1 MSRIIRIFAEA
12 MKHLLHIFITIVCI
26 AVVAGCADNSRL
38 RDDIDRAGRLADT
51 RPDSAIALLDSL
63 SPAIEQAD
71 KATRMRYDLMLIKSR
86 DKAYIE
92 HRNDSM
98 IAPVV
103 EYFTDHTDPDLTPL
117 ALYYAGR
124 VYSDLGDA
132 PRALDYYQQAVNA
145 IGDDTIKHYGIYKIC
160 LSQMAELFM
169 TQKLDRNALEAALK
183 AVDFSS
189 PETLHIDYDM
199 IACIYSRIGIMDSSL
214 IYYNRAYECAKQYNK
229 SEICRVQQQLASFLY
244 NCGEYYKADSLLS
257 TIAEYP
263 DHIKIRLYA
272 VKAGTKIKTVGY
284 EGAFPYLKW
293 LADSGDIYGQKYGN
307 GELANYYSY
316 IAEKYDAAEK
326 YDSAAM
332 HLRSYIKLQDSI
344 NKITQ
349 IEAVEKVKGMYDYS
363 IREKDNKIL
372 RTENRLR
379 RELNVA
385 LAFIL
390 AAVVFIGWILF
401 RDSNRKRMMLR
412 YKNIALKS
420 ILDDT
425 RKSTKEYQQEM
436 QAKVDSLTKQLDVI
450 DSVKATAT
458 ELAIKKSEL
467 QLSASILSAEERSE
481 KQFMLMSQP
490 VISDINNAIIDG
502 TILQNTDAMSRLEK
516 CIEEIYPGFR
526 HKLVDVC
533 GLTKTEYQV
542 SLLLKAEISPSDIA
556 KLLAKSNGAISSI
569 RRRLVEKVFNQEKAS
584 PKSWDEFIRML

>member
-1 MSRIIRIFAEA
+1 
-12 MKHLLHIFITIVCI
+12 MKHLLHIFITVVCI
-26 AVVAGCADNSRL
+26 AVVAGCADNLRL

-63 SPAIEQAD
+63 SSAINQAD
-71 KATRMRYDLMLIKSR
+71 RATRMRYDLMLIKSR

-132 PRALDYYQQAVNA
+132 PRALDYYQKAVNA
-145 IGDDTIKHYGIYKIC
+145 IGDDTIKRYGLYKIC
-160 LSQMAELFM
+160 HSQIAELFM
-169 TQKLDRNALEAALK
+169 HQHLFNYALNSAIK
-183 AVDFSS
+183 AVDLSS
-189 PETLHIDYDM
+189 PETLHWDYEM
-199 IACIYSRIGIMDSSL
+199 IACIYYEIGTIDSSL
-214 IYYNRAYECAKQYNK
+214 TYYKRAYDSALKNNPAGISRVKQ
-229 SEICRVQQQLASFLY
+229 QMASFFY
-244 NCGEYYKADSLLS
+244 HCGEYSKADSILS
-257 TIAEYP
+257 TLMTNYP
-263 DHIKIRLYA
+263 ADLKNQVYSTKASNTIKIE
-272 VKAGTKIKTVGY
+272 GY
-284 EGAFPYLKW
+284 EAAFPYLKW
-293 LADSGDIYGQKYGN
+293 LADSGNIYGQTYGN

-401 RDSNRKRMMLR
+401 RDSNRKRMVLR

-436 QAKVDSLTKQLDVI
+436 QDKVDSLTKQLDVI

-458 ELAIKKSEL
+458 ELAIKKSEIL
-467 QLSASILSAEERSE
+467 LSDSILTVEERAQQYIRLLE
-481 KQFMLMSQP
+481 KP
-490 VISDINNAIIDG
+490 VISYLKNG
-502 TILQNTDAMSRLEK
+502 LTKGESLNTTKALVELEK
-516 CIEEIYPGFR
+516 CVNDIYPEFK
-526 HKLVDVC
+526 HKLISIC
-533 GLTKTEYQV
+533 GVNITEYNV
-542 SLLLKAEISPSDIA
+542 SLLLKSGFSPSEIS
-556 KLLAKSNGAISSI
+556 KLLSKSNETISSI
-569 RRRLVEKVFNQEKAS
+569 RRRLMKKVFNQKNAS
-584 PKSWDEFIRML
+584 PKLWDEFISSL

>member
-1 MSRIIRIFAEA
+1 
-12 MKHLLHIFITIVCI
+12 MKHLLLIIVTVVCI

-38 RDDIDRAGRLADT
+38 RDEIDRAGRLADT

-63 SPAIEQAD
+63 SPAINQAD
-71 KATRMRYDLMLIKSR
+71 RATRMRYDLMLIKSR
-86 DKAYIE
+86 DKTYIE

-103 EYFTDHTDPDLTPL
+103 EYFTGHSDPDLTPL

-132 PRALDYYQQAVNA
+132 PRALDYFQQAVNA
-145 IGDDTIKHYGIYKIC
+145 IGDDTIKRYGLYKVC
-160 LSQMAELFM
+160 HSQIAELFM
-169 TQKLDRNALEAALK
+169 HQHLFNYALNSAIK
-183 AVDFSS
+183 AVDLSS
-189 PETLHIDYDM
+189 PETLHWDYEM
-199 IACIYSRIGIMDSSL
+199 IACIYYEIGTIDSSL
-214 IYYNRAYECAKQYNK
+214 TYYKRAYDSALKNNPAGISRVKQ
-229 SEICRVQQQLASFLY
+229 QMASFFY
-244 NCGEYYKADSLLS
+244 HCGEYSKADSILS
-257 TIAEYP
+257 TLMTNYP
-263 DHIKIRLYA
+263 ADLKNQVYSTKASNTIKIE
-272 VKAGTKIKTVGY
+272 GY
-284 EGAFPYLKW
+284 EAAFPYLKW
-293 LADSGDIYGQKYGN
+293 LADSGNIYGQTYGN

-401 RDSNRKRMMLR
+401 RDSNRKRMVLR

-436 QAKVDSLTKQLDVI
+436 QDKVDSLTKQLDVI

-458 ELAIKKSEL
+458 ELAIKKSEIL
-467 QLSASILSAEERSE
+467 LSDSILTIEERAQQYIRLLE
-481 KQFMLMSQP
+481 KP
-490 VISDINNAIIDG
+490 VISYLKNG
-502 TILQNTDAMSRLEK
+502 LTKGESLNTTKALVELEK
-516 CIEEIYPGFR
+516 CVNDIYPEFK
-526 HKLVDVC
+526 HKLISIC
-533 GLTKTEYQV
+533 GVNITEYNV
-542 SLLLKAEISPSDIA
+542 SLLLKSGFSPSEIS
-556 KLLAKSNGAISSI
+556 KLLSKSNETISSI
-569 RRRLVEKVFNQEKAS
+569 RRRLMKKVFNQKNAS
-584 PKSWDEFIRML
+584 PKLWDEFISSL

>member
-1 MSRIIRIFAEA
+1 
-12 MKHLLHIFITIVCI
+12 MKHLLHIFITVVCI

-51 RPDSAIALLDSL
+51 CPDSAIALLDSL
-63 SPAIEQAD
+63 SPAINQAD

-98 IAPVV
+98 IVPVV

-132 PRALDYYQQAVNA
+132 PRALDYYQKAVNA
-145 IGDDTIKHYGIYKIC
+145 IGDDTIKHYGLYKIC
-160 LSQMAELFM
+160 HSQIAELFM
-169 TQKLDRNALEAALK
+169 HQHLFNYALNSAIK
-183 AVDFSS
+183 AVDLSS
-189 PETLHIDYDM
+189 PETLHWDYEM
-199 IACIYSRIGIMDSSL
+199 IACIYYEIGTIDSSL
-214 IYYNRAYECAKQYNK
+214 TYYKRAYDSALKNNPAGISRVKQ
-229 SEICRVQQQLASFLY
+229 QMASFFY
-244 NCGEYYKADSLLS
+244 HCGEYSKADSILS
-257 TIAEYP
+257 TLMTNYP
-263 DHIKIRLYA
+263 ADLKNQVYSTKASNTIKIE
-272 VKAGTKIKTVGY
+272 GY
-284 EGAFPYLKW
+284 EAAFPYLKW
-293 LADSGDIYGQKYGN
+293 LADSGNIYGQTYGN

-401 RDSNRKRMMLR
+401 RDSNRKRMVLR

-436 QAKVDSLTKQLDVI
+436 QDKVDSLTKQLDVI

-458 ELAIKKSEL
+458 ELAIKKSEIL
-467 QLSASILSAEERSE
+467 LSDSILTVEERAQQYIRLLE
-481 KQFMLMSQP
+481 KP
-490 VISDINNAIIDG
+490 VISYLKNG
-502 TILQNTDAMSRLEK
+502 LTKGESLNTTKALVELEK
-516 CIEEIYPGFR
+516 CVNDIYPEFK
-526 HKLVDVC
+526 HKLIRIC
-533 GLTKTEYQV
+533 GVNITEYNV
-542 SLLLKAEISPSDIA
+542 SLLLKSGFSPSEIS
-556 KLLAKSNGAISSI
+556 KLLSKSNETISSI
-569 RRRLVEKVFNQEKAS
+569 RRRLMKKVFNQKNAS
-584 PKSWDEFIRML
+584 PKLWDEFISSL

>member
-1 MSRIIRIFAEA
+1 

-63 SPAIEQAD
+63 SSAINQAD

-103 EYFTDHTDPDLTPL
+103 EYFTDHTDPNLTPL

-132 PRALDYYQQAVNA
+132 PRALDYFQKAVNA
-145 IGDDTIKHYGIYKIC
+145 IGDDTIKHYGLYKIC
-160 LSQMAELFM
+160 HSQIAELFM
-169 TQKLDRNALEAALK
+169 HQHLFNYALNSAIK
-183 AVDFSS
+183 AVDLSS
-189 PETLHIDYDM
+189 PEMLHWDYEM
-199 IACIYSRIGIMDSSL
+199 IACIYYEIGTIDSSL
-214 IYYNRAYECAKQYNK
+214 TYYKRAYDSALKNNPAGISRVKQ
-229 SEICRVQQQLASFLY
+229 QMASFFY
-244 NCGEYYKADSLLS
+244 HCGEYSKADSILS
-257 TIAEYP
+257 TLMTNYP
-263 DHIKIRLYA
+263 ADLKNQVYSTKASNTIKIE
-272 VKAGTKIKTVGY
+272 GY
-284 EGAFPYLKW
+284 EAAFPYLKW
-293 LADSGDIYGQKYGN
+293 LADSGNIYGQTYGN

-458 ELAIKKSEL
+458 ELAIKKSEIL
-467 QLSASILSAEERSE
+467 LSDSILTVEERAQQHIRLLE
-481 KQFMLMSQP
+481 KP
-490 VISDINNAIIDG
+490 VISYLKNG
-502 TILQNTDAMSRLEK
+502 LTKGESLNTTKALAELEK
-516 CIEEIYPGFR
+516 CVNDIYPEFK
-526 HKLVDVC
+526 HKLISIC
-533 GLTKTEYQV
+533 GVNITEYNV
-542 SLLLKAEISPSDIA
+542 SLLLKSGFSPSEIS
-556 KLLAKSNGAISSI
+556 KLLSKSNETISSI
-569 RRRLVEKVFNQEKAS
+569 RRRLMKKVFNQKNAS
-584 PKSWDEFIRML
+584 PKLWDEFISSL

>member
-1 MSRIIRIFAEA
+1 
-12 MKHLLHIFITIVCI
+12 MKHLLHIFITVVCI
-26 AVVAGCADNSRL
+26 AVVAGCADNLRL

-63 SPAIEQAD
+63 SSAINQAD

-132 PRALDYYQQAVNA
+132 PRALDYYQKAVNA
-145 IGDDTIKHYGIYKIC
+145 IGDDTIKHYGLYKIC
-160 LSQMAELFM
+160 HSQMAELFM
-169 TQKLDRNALEAALK
+169 HQHLFNYALNSAIK
-183 AVDFSS
+183 AVDLSS
-189 PETLHIDYDM
+189 PETLHWDYEM
-199 IACIYSRIGIMDSSL
+199 IACIYYEIGTIDSSL
-214 IYYNRAYECAKQYNK
+214 TYYKRAYDSALKNNPAGISRVKQ
-229 SEICRVQQQLASFLY
+229 QMASFFY
-244 NCGEYYKADSLLS
+244 HCGEYSKADSILS
-257 TIAEYP
+257 TLMTNYP
-263 DHIKIRLYA
+263 ADLKNQVYSTKASNTIKIE
-272 VKAGTKIKTVGY
+272 GY
-284 EGAFPYLKW
+284 EAAFPYLKW
-293 LADSGDIYGQKYGN
+293 LADSGNIYGQTYGN

-316 IAEKYDAAEK
+316 IAEKYDVAEK

-401 RDSNRKRMMLR
+401 RDSNRKRMVLR

-436 QAKVDSLTKQLDVI
+436 QDKVDSLTKQLDVI

-458 ELAIKKSEL
+458 ELAIKKSEIL
-467 QLSASILSAEERSE
+467 LSDSILTVEERAQQHIRLLE
-481 KQFMLMSQP
+481 KP
-490 VISDINNAIIDG
+490 VISYLKNG
-502 TILQNTDAMSRLEK
+502 LTKGESLNTTKALAELEK
-516 CIEEIYPGFR
+516 CVNDIYPEFK
-526 HKLVDVC
+526 HKLISIC
-533 GLTKTEYQV
+533 GVNITEYNV
-542 SLLLKAEISPSDIA
+542 SLLLKSGFSPSEIS
-556 KLLAKSNGAISSI
+556 KLLSKSNETISSI
-569 RRRLVEKVFNQEKAS
+569 RRRLMKKVFNQKNAS
-584 PKSWDEFIRML
+584 PKLWDEFISSL

>member
-1 MSRIIRIFAEA
+1 
-12 MKHLLHIFITIVCI
+12 MKHLLHIFITVVCI

-38 RDDIDRAGRLADT
+38 RDDIDRAGQLADT

-63 SPAIEQAD
+63 SPAINQAD

-103 EYFTDHTDPDLTPL
+103 EYFADHTDPDLTPL

-132 PRALDYYQQAVNA
+132 PRALDYYQKAVNA
-145 IGDDTIKHYGIYKIC
+145 IGDDTIKHYGLYKIC
-160 LSQMAELFM
+160 HSQIAELFM
-169 TQKLDRNALEAALK
+169 HQHLFNYALNSAIK
-183 AVDFSS
+183 AVDLSS
-189 PETLHIDYDM
+189 PEMLHWDYEM
-199 IACIYSRIGIMDSSL
+199 IACIYYEIGTIDSSL
-214 IYYNRAYECAKQYNK
+214 TYYKRAYDSALKNNPAGISRVKQ
-229 SEICRVQQQLASFLY
+229 QMASFFY
-244 NCGEYYKADSLLS
+244 HCGEYSKADSILS
-257 TIAEYP
+257 TLMTNYP
-263 DHIKIRLYA
+263 ADLKNQVYSTKASNTIKIE
-272 VKAGTKIKTVGY
+272 GY
-284 EGAFPYLKW
+284 EAAFPYLKW
-293 LADSGDIYGQKYGN
+293 LADSGNIYGQTYGN

-458 ELAIKKSEL
+458 ELAIKKSEIL
-467 QLSASILSAEERSE
+467 LSDSILTVEERAQQHIRLLE
-481 KQFMLMSQP
+481 KP
-490 VISDINNAIIDG
+490 VISYLKNG
-502 TILQNTDAMSRLEK
+502 LTKGESLNTTKALAELEK
-516 CIEEIYPGFR
+516 CVNDIYPEFK
-526 HKLVDVC
+526 HKLISIC
-533 GLTKTEYQV
+533 GVNITEYNV
-542 SLLLKAEISPSDIA
+542 SLLLKSGFSPSEIS
-556 KLLAKSNGAISSI
+556 KLLSKSNETISSI
-569 RRRLVEKVFNQEKAS
+569 RRRLMKKVFNQKNAS
-584 PKSWDEFIRML
+584 PKLWDEFISSL

>member
-1 MSRIIRIFAEA
+1 
-12 MKHLLHIFITIVCI
+12 MKHLLLIIVAVVCI

-63 SPAIEQAD
+63 SPAINQAD

-103 EYFTDHTDPDLTPL
+103 EYFTGHSDPDLTPL

-132 PRALDYYQQAVNA
+132 PRALDYFQQAVNA
-145 IGDDTIKHYGIYKIC
+145 IGDDTIKRYGLYKVC
-160 LSQMAELFM
+160 HSQIAELFM
-169 TQKLDRNALEAALK
+169 HQHLFNYALNSAIK
-183 AVDFSS
+183 AVDLSS
-189 PETLHIDYDM
+189 PETLHWDYEM
-199 IACIYSRIGIMDSSL
+199 IACIYYEIGTIDSSL
-214 IYYNRAYECAKQYNK
+214 TYYKRAYDSALKNNPAGISRVKQ
-229 SEICRVQQQLASFLY
+229 QMASFFY
-244 NCGEYYKADSLLS
+244 HCGEYSKADSILS
-257 TIAEYP
+257 TLMTNYP
-263 DHIKIRLYA
+263 ADLKNQVYSTKASNTIKIEE
-272 VKAGTKIKTVGY
+272 Y
-284 EGAFPYLKW
+284 EAAFPYLKW
-293 LADSGDIYGQKYGN
+293 LADSGNIYGQTYGN

-401 RDSNRKRMMLR
+401 RDSNRKRMVLR

-436 QAKVDSLTKQLDVI
+436 QDKVDSLTKQLDVI

-458 ELAIKKSEL
+458 ELAIKKSEIL
-467 QLSASILSAEERSE
+467 LSDSILTVEERAQQYIRLLE
-481 KQFMLMSQP
+481 KP
-490 VISDINNAIIDG
+490 VISYLKNG
-502 TILQNTDAMSRLEK
+502 LTKGESLNTTKALVELEK
-516 CIEEIYPGFR
+516 CVNDIYPEFK
-526 HKLVDVC
+526 HKLISIC
-533 GLTKTEYQV
+533 GVNITEYNV
-542 SLLLKAEISPSDIA
+542 SLLLKSGFSPSEIS
-556 KLLAKSNGAISSI
+556 KLLSKSNETISSI
-569 RRRLVEKVFNQEKAS
+569 RRRLMKKVFNQKNAS
-584 PKSWDEFIRML
+584 PKLWDEFISSL

>member
-1 MSRIIRIFAEA
+1 
-12 MKHLLHIFITIVCI
+12 MKHLLLIIVAVVCI
-26 AVVAGCADNSRL
+26 AVVAGCTDNSRL
-38 RDDIDRAGRLADT
+38 RDEIDRAGRLADT

-63 SPAIEQAD
+63 SPAINQAD

-103 EYFTDHTDPDLTPL
+103 EYFTGHSDPDLTPL

-132 PRALDYYQQAVNA
+132 PRALDYFQQAVNA
-145 IGDDTIKHYGIYKIC
+145 IGDDTIKHYGLYKVC
-160 LSQMAELFM
+160 HSQIAELFM
-169 TQKLDRNALEAALK
+169 HQHLFNYALNSAIK
-183 AVDFSS
+183 AVDLSS
-189 PETLHIDYDM
+189 PETLHWDYEM
-199 IACIYSRIGIMDSSL
+199 IACIYYEIGTIDSSL
-214 IYYNRAYECAKQYNK
+214 TYYKRAYDSALKNNPAGISRVKQ
-229 SEICRVQQQLASFLY
+229 QMASFFY
-244 NCGEYYKADSLLS
+244 HCGEYSKADSILS
-257 TIAEYP
+257 TLMTNYP
-263 DHIKIRLYA
+263 ADLKNQVYSTKASNTIKIE
-272 VKAGTKIKTVGY
+272 GY
-284 EGAFPYLKW
+284 EAAFPYLKW
-293 LADSGDIYGQKYGN
+293 LADSGNIYGQTYGN

-401 RDSNRKRMMLR
+401 RDSNRKRMVLR

-436 QAKVDSLTKQLDVI
+436 QDKVDSLTKQLDVI

-458 ELAIKKSEL
+458 EFAIKKSEIL
-467 QLSASILSAEERSE
+467 LSDSILTVEERAQQHIRLLE
-481 KQFMLMSQP
+481 KP
-490 VISDINNAIIDG
+490 VISYLKNG
-502 TILQNTDAMSRLEK
+502 LTKGESLNTTKALVELEK
-516 CIEEIYPGFR
+516 CVNDIYPEFK
-526 HKLVDVC
+526 HKLISIC
-533 GLTKTEYQV
+533 GVNITEYNV
-542 SLLLKAEISPSDIA
+542 SLLLKSGFSPSEIS
-556 KLLAKSNGAISSI
+556 KLLSKSNETISSI
-569 RRRLVEKVFNQEKAS
+569 RRRLMKKVFNQKNAS
-584 PKSWDEFIRML
+584 PKLWDEFISSL

>member
-1 MSRIIRIFAEA
+1 

-63 SPAIEQAD
+63 SSAINQAD

-132 PRALDYYQQAVNA
+132 PRALDYFQKAVNA
-145 IGDDTIKHYGIYKIC
+145 IGDDTIKHYGLYKIC
-160 LSQMAELFM
+160 HSQIAELFM
-169 TQKLDRNALEAALK
+169 HQHLFNYALNSAIK
-183 AVDFSS
+183 AVDLSS
-189 PETLHIDYDM
+189 PEMLHWDYEM
-199 IACIYSRIGIMDSSL
+199 IACIYYEIGTIDSSL
-214 IYYNRAYECAKQYNK
+214 TYYKRAYDSALKNNPAGISRVKQ
-229 SEICRVQQQLASFLY
+229 QMASFFY
-244 NCGEYYKADSLLS
+244 HCGEYSKADSILS
-257 TIAEYP
+257 TLMTNYP
-263 DHIKIRLYA
+263 ADLKNQVYSTKASNTIKIE
-272 VKAGTKIKTVGY
+272 GY
-284 EGAFPYLKW
+284 EAAFPYLKW
-293 LADSGDIYGQKYGN
+293 LADSGNIYGQTYGN

-458 ELAIKKSEL
+458 ELAIKKSEIL
-467 QLSASILSAEERSE
+467 LSDSILTVEERAQQHIRLLE
-481 KQFMLMSQP
+481 KP
-490 VISDINNAIIDG
+490 VISYLKNG
-502 TILQNTDAMSRLEK
+502 LTKGESLNTTKALAELEK
-516 CIEEIYPGFR
+516 CVNDIYPEFK
-526 HKLVDVC
+526 HKLISIC
-533 GLTKTEYQV
+533 GVNITEYNV
-542 SLLLKAEISPSDIA
+542 SLLLKSGFSPSEIS
-556 KLLAKSNGAISSI
+556 KLLSKSNETISSI
-569 RRRLVEKVFNQEKAS
+569 RRRLMKKVFNQKNAS
-584 PKSWDEFIRML
+584 PKLWDEFISSL

>member
-1 MSRIIRIFAEA
+1 
-12 MKHLLHIFITIVCI
+12 MKHLLLIIVAVVCI
-26 AVVAGCADNSRL
+26 AVVAGCADNLRL

-63 SPAIEQAD
+63 SPAINQAD

-132 PRALDYYQQAVNA
+132 PRALDYYQKAVNA
-145 IGDDTIKHYGIYKIC
+145 IGDDTIKHYGLYKIC
-160 LSQMAELFM
+160 HSQIAELFM
-169 TQKLDRNALEAALK
+169 HQHLFNYALNSAIK
-183 AVDFSS
+183 AVDLSS
-189 PETLHIDYDM
+189 PETLHWDYEM
-199 IACIYSRIGIMDSSL
+199 IACIYYEIGTIDSSL
-214 IYYNRAYECAKQYNK
+214 TYYKRAYDSALKNNPAGISRVKQ
-229 SEICRVQQQLASFLY
+229 QMASFFY
-244 NCGEYYKADSLLS
+244 HCGEYSKADSILS
-257 TIAEYP
+257 TLMTNYP
-263 DHIKIRLYA
+263 ADLKNQVYSTKASNTIKIE
-272 VKAGTKIKTVGY
+272 GY
-284 EGAFPYLKW
+284 EAAFPYLKW
-293 LADSGDIYGQKYGN
+293 LADSGNIYGQTYGN

-401 RDSNRKRMMLR
+401 RDSNRKRMVLR

-436 QAKVDSLTKQLDVI
+436 QDKVDSLTKQLDVI

-458 ELAIKKSEL
+458 ELAIKKSEIL
-467 QLSASILSAEERSE
+467 LSDSILTVEERAQQHIRLLE
-481 KQFMLMSQP
+481 KP
-490 VISDINNAIIDG
+490 VISYLKNG
-502 TILQNTDAMSRLEK
+502 LTKGESLNTTKALAELEK
-516 CIEEIYPGFR
+516 CVNDIYPEFK
-526 HKLVDVC
+526 HKLISIC
-533 GLTKTEYQV
+533 GVNITEYNV
-542 SLLLKAEISPSDIA
+542 SLLLKSGFSPSEIS
-556 KLLAKSNGAISSI
+556 KLLSKSNETISSI
-569 RRRLVEKVFNQEKAS
+569 RRRLMKKVFNQKNAS
-584 PKSWDEFIRML
+584 PKLWDEFISSL

>member
-1 MSRIIRIFAEA
+1 
-12 MKHLLHIFITIVCI
+12 MKHLLLIIVAVVCI

-63 SPAIEQAD
+63 SPAINQAD

-103 EYFTDHTDPDLTPL
+103 EYFTGHSDPDLTPL

-132 PRALDYYQQAVNA
+132 PRALDYFQQAVNA
-145 IGDDTIKHYGIYKIC
+145 IGDDTIKRYGLYKVC
-160 LSQMAELFM
+160 HSQIAELFM
-169 TQKLDRNALEAALK
+169 HQHLFNYALNSAIK
-183 AVDFSS
+183 AVDLSS
-189 PETLHIDYDM
+189 PETLHWDYEM
-199 IACIYSRIGIMDSSL
+199 IACIYYEIGTIDSSL
-214 IYYNRAYECAKQYNK
+214 TYYKRAYDSALKNNPAGISRVKQ
-229 SEICRVQQQLASFLY
+229 QMASFFY
-244 NCGEYYKADSLLS
+244 HCGEYSKADSILS
-257 TIAEYP
+257 TLMTNYP
-263 DHIKIRLYA
+263 ADLKNQVYSTKASNTIKIE
-272 VKAGTKIKTVGY
+272 GY
-284 EGAFPYLKW
+284 EAAFPYLKW
-293 LADSGDIYGQKYGN
+293 LADSGNIYGQTYGN

-401 RDSNRKRMMLR
+401 RDSNRKRMVLR

-436 QAKVDSLTKQLDVI
+436 QDKVDSLTKQLDVI

-458 ELAIKKSEL
+458 ELAIKKSEIL
-467 QLSASILSAEERSE
+467 LSDSILTVEERAQQHIRLLE
-481 KQFMLMSQP
+481 KP
-490 VISDINNAIIDG
+490 VISYLKNG
-502 TILQNTDAMSRLEK
+502 LTKGESLNTTKALAELEK
-516 CIEEIYPGFR
+516 CVNDIYPEFK
-526 HKLVDVC
+526 HKLISIC
-533 GLTKTEYQV
+533 GVNITEYNV
-542 SLLLKAEISPSDIA
+542 SLLLKSGFSPSEIS
-556 KLLAKSNGAISSI
+556 KLLSKSNETISSI
-569 RRRLVEKVFNQEKAS
+569 RRRLMKKVFNQKNAS
-584 PKSWDEFIRML
+584 PKLWDEFISSL

>member
-1 MSRIIRIFAEA
+1 
-12 MKHLLHIFITIVCI
+12 MKHLLHIFITVVCI
-26 AVVAGCADNSRL
+26 AVVAGCADNLRL

-63 SPAIEQAD
+63 SSAINQAD
-71 KATRMRYDLMLIKSR
+71 RATRMRYDLMLIKSR
-86 DKAYIE
+86 DKTYIE

-132 PRALDYYQQAVNA
+132 PRALDYYQKAVNA
-145 IGDDTIKHYGIYKIC
+145 IGDDTIKHYGLYKIC
-160 LSQMAELFM
+160 HSQIAELFM
-169 TQKLDRNALEAALK
+169 HQHLFNYALNSAIK
-183 AVDFSS
+183 AVDLSS
-189 PETLHIDYDM
+189 PETLHWDYEM
-199 IACIYSRIGIMDSSL
+199 IACIYYEIGTIDSSL
-214 IYYNRAYECAKQYNK
+214 TYYKRAYDSALKNNPAGISRVKQ
-229 SEICRVQQQLASFLY
+229 QMASFFY
-244 NCGEYYKADSLLS
+244 HCGEYSKADSILS
-257 TIAEYP
+257 TLMTNYP
-263 DHIKIRLYA
+263 ADLKNQVYSTKASNTIKIE
-272 VKAGTKIKTVGY
+272 GY
-284 EGAFPYLKW
+284 EAAFPYLKW
-293 LADSGDIYGQKYGN
+293 LADSGNIYGQTYGN

-458 ELAIKKSEL
+458 ELAIKKSEIL
-467 QLSASILSAEERSE
+467 LSDSILTVEERAQQYIRLLE
-481 KQFMLMSQP
+481 KP
-490 VISDINNAIIDG
+490 VISYLKNG
-502 TILQNTDAMSRLEK
+502 LTKGESLNTTKALVELEK
-516 CIEEIYPGFR
+516 CVNDIYPEFK
-526 HKLVDVC
+526 HKLISIC
-533 GLTKTEYQV
+533 GVNITEYNV
-542 SLLLKAEISPSDIA
+542 SLLLKSGFSPSEIS
-556 KLLAKSNGAISSI
+556 KLLSKSNETISSI
-569 RRRLVEKVFNQEKAS
+569 RRRLMKKVFNQKNAS
-584 PKSWDEFIRML
+584 PKLWDEFISSL

>member
-1 MSRIIRIFAEA
+1 
-12 MKHLLHIFITIVCI
+12 MKHLLHIFITVVCI
-26 AVVAGCADNSRL
+26 AVIAGCADNSRL

-132 PRALDYYQQAVNA
+132 PRALDYFQKAVNA
-145 IGDDTIKHYGIYKIC
+145 IGDDTIKHYGLYKIC
-160 LSQMAELFM
+160 HSQIAELFM
-169 TQKLDRNALEAALK
+169 HQHLFNYALNSAIK
-183 AVDFSS
+183 AVDLSS
-189 PETLHIDYDM
+189 PEMLHWDYEM
-199 IACIYSRIGIMDSSL
+199 IACIYYEIGTIDSSL
-214 IYYNRAYECAKQYNK
+214 TYYKRAYDSALKNNPAGISRVKQ
-229 SEICRVQQQLASFLY
+229 QMASFFY
-244 NCGEYYKADSLLS
+244 HCGEYSKADSILS
-257 TIAEYP
+257 TLMTNYP
-263 DHIKIRLYA
+263 ADLKNQVYSTKASNTIKIE
-272 VKAGTKIKTVGY
+272 GY
-284 EGAFPYLKW
+284 EAAFPYLKW
-293 LADSGDIYGQKYGN
+293 LADSGNIYGQTYGN

-316 IAEKYDAAEK
+316 IAEKYDADEK

-458 ELAIKKSEL
+458 ELAIKKSEIL
-467 QLSASILSAEERSE
+467 LSDSILTVEERAQQHIRLLE
-481 KQFMLMSQP
+481 KP
-490 VISDINNAIIDG
+490 VISYLKNG
-502 TILQNTDAMSRLEK
+502 LTKGESLNTTKALAELEK
-516 CIEEIYPGFR
+516 CVNDIYPEFK
-526 HKLVDVC
+526 HKLISIC
-533 GLTKTEYQV
+533 GVNITEYNV
-542 SLLLKAEISPSDIA
+542 SLLLKSGFSPSEIS
-556 KLLAKSNGAISSI
+556 KLLSKSNETISSI
-569 RRRLVEKVFNQEKAS
+569 RRRLMKKVFNQKNAS
-584 PKSWDEFIRML
+584 PKLWDEFISSL

>member
-1 MSRIIRIFAEA
+1 
-12 MKHLLHIFITIVCI
+12 MKHLLHIFITVVCI
-26 AVVAGCADNSRL
+26 AVIAGCADNSRL

-98 IAPVV
+98 IAPMV

-132 PRALDYYQQAVNA
+132 PRALDYFQKAVNA
-145 IGDDTIKHYGIYKIC
+145 IGDDTIKHYGLYKIC
-160 LSQMAELFM
+160 HSQIAELFM
-169 TQKLDRNALEAALK
+169 HQHLFNYALNSAIK
-183 AVDFSS
+183 AVDLSS
-189 PETLHIDYDM
+189 PEMLHWDYEM
-199 IACIYSRIGIMDSSL
+199 IACIYYEIGTIDSSL
-214 IYYNRAYECAKQYNK
+214 TYYKRAYDSALKNNPAGISRVKQ
-229 SEICRVQQQLASFLY
+229 QMASFFY
-244 NCGEYYKADSLLS
+244 HCGEYSKADSILS
-257 TIAEYP
+257 TLMTNYP
-263 DHIKIRLYA
+263 ADLKNQVYSTKASNTIKIE
-272 VKAGTKIKTVGY
+272 GY
-284 EGAFPYLKW
+284 EAAFPYLKW
-293 LADSGDIYGQKYGN
+293 LADSGNIYGQTYGN

-316 IAEKYDAAEK
+316 IAEKYDADEK
-326 YDSAAM
+326 YDSAEM

-458 ELAIKKSEL
+458 ELAIKKSEIL
-467 QLSASILSAEERSE
+467 LSDSILTVEERAQQHIRLLE
-481 KQFMLMSQP
+481 KP
-490 VISDINNAIIDG
+490 VISYLKNG
-502 TILQNTDAMSRLEK
+502 LTKGESLNTTKALAELEK
-516 CIEEIYPGFR
+516 CVNDIYPEFK
-526 HKLVDVC
+526 HKLISIC
-533 GLTKTEYQV
+533 GVNITEYNV
-542 SLLLKAEISPSDIA
+542 SLLLKSGFSPSEIS
-556 KLLAKSNGAISSI
+556 KLLSKSNETISSI
-569 RRRLVEKVFNQEKAS
+569 RRRLMKKVFNQKNAS
-584 PKSWDEFIRML
+584 PKLWDEFISSL

>member
-1 MSRIIRIFAEA
+1 
-12 MKHLLHIFITIVCI
+12 MKHLLHIFIAVVCI

-63 SPAIEQAD
+63 SPAINQAD

-103 EYFTDHTDPDLTPL
+103 EYFTGHSDPDLTPL

-132 PRALDYYQQAVNA
+132 PRALDYFQQAVNA
-145 IGDDTIKHYGIYKIC
+145 IGDDTIKRYGLYKIC
-160 LSQMAELFM
+160 HSQIAELFM
-169 TQKLDRNALEAALK
+169 HQHLFNYALNSAIK
-183 AVDFSS
+183 AVDLSS
-189 PETLHIDYDM
+189 PETLHWDYEM
-199 IACIYSRIGIMDSSL
+199 IACIYYEIGTIDSSL
-214 IYYNRAYECAKQYNK
+214 TYYKRAYDSALKNNPAGISRVKQ
-229 SEICRVQQQLASFLY
+229 QMASFFY
-244 NCGEYYKADSLLS
+244 HCGEYSKADSILS
-257 TIAEYP
+257 TLMTNYP
-263 DHIKIRLYA
+263 ADLKNQVYSTKASNTIKIE
-272 VKAGTKIKTVGY
+272 GY
-284 EGAFPYLKW
+284 EAAFPYLKW
-293 LADSGDIYGQKYGN
+293 LADSGNIYGQTYGN

-458 ELAIKKSEL
+458 ELAIKKSEIL
-467 QLSASILSAEERSE
+467 LSDSILTVEERAQQHIRLLE
-481 KQFMLMSQP
+481 KP
-490 VISDINNAIIDG
+490 VISYLKNG
-502 TILQNTDAMSRLEK
+502 LTKGESLNTTKALVELEK
-516 CIEEIYPGFR
+516 CVNDIYPEFK
-526 HKLVDVC
+526 HKLISIC
-533 GLTKTEYQV
+533 GVNITEYNV
-542 SLLLKAEISPSDIA
+542 SLLLKSGFSPSEIS
-556 KLLAKSNGAISSI
+556 KLLSKSNETISSI
-569 RRRLVEKVFNQEKAS
+569 RRRLMKKVFNQKNAS
-584 PKSWDEFIRML
+584 PKLWDEFISSL

>member
-1 MSRIIRIFAEA
+1 M
-12 MKHLLHIFITIVCI
+12 CI

-51 RPDSAIALLDSL
+51 CPDSAIALLDSL
-63 SPAIEQAD
+63 SPAINQAD
-71 KATRMRYDLMLIKSR
+71 RATRMRYDLMLIKSR

-103 EYFTDHTDPDLTPL
+103 EYFTNHTDPDFTPL

-145 IGDDTIKHYGIYKIC
+145 IGDDTIKHYGLYKIC
-160 LSQMAELFM
+160 LSQMTELFM

-284 EGAFPYLKW
+284 EAAFPYLKW

-436 QAKVDSLTKQLDVI
+436 QAKVDSLTKQLNVI

-458 ELAIKKSEL
+458 ELAIKKSEIL
-467 QLSASILSAEERSE
+467 LSDSILTVEERAQQHIKLIE
-481 KQFMLMSQP
+481 KP
-490 VISDINNAIIDG
+490 VVLYLKNG
-502 TILQNTDAMSRLEK
+502 LTKGELLNTTKALVELEK
-516 CIEEIYPGFR
+516 CVNDIYPEFK
-526 HKLVDVC
+526 HKLISIC
-533 GLTKTEYQV
+533 GVNIAEYNV
-542 SLLLKAEISPSDIA
+542 SLLLKSGFSPSEIS
-556 KLLAKSNGAISSI
+556 KLLNKSNETISSI
-569 RRRLVEKVFNQEKAS
+569 RRRLMKKVFNQKNVS
-584 PKSWDEFIRML
+584 PKLWDEFISSL

>member
-1 MSRIIRIFAEA
+1 
-12 MKHLLHIFITIVCI
+12 MKHLLLIIVAVVCI

-38 RDDIDRAGRLADT
+38 RDEIDRAGRLADT
-51 RPDSAIALLDSL
+51 CPDSAIALLDSL
-63 SPAIEQAD
+63 SPAIDQAD
-71 KATRMRYDLMLIKSR
+71 RATRMRYDLMLIKSR

-103 EYFTDHTDPDLTPL
+103 EYFTGHSDPDLTPL

-132 PRALDYYQQAVNA
+132 PRALDYFQKAVNA
-145 IGDDTIKHYGIYKIC
+145 IGDDTIKHYGLYKVC
-160 LSQMAELFM
+160 HSQIAELFM
-169 TQKLDRNALEAALK
+169 HQHLFNYALNSAIK
-183 AVDFSS
+183 AVDLSS
-189 PETLHIDYDM
+189 PETLHWDYEM
-199 IACIYSRIGIMDSSL
+199 IACIYYEIGTIDSSL
-214 IYYNRAYECAKQYNK
+214 TYYKRAYDSALKNNPAGISRVKQ
-229 SEICRVQQQLASFLY
+229 QMASFFY
-244 NCGEYYKADSLLS
+244 HCGEYSKADSILS
-257 TIAEYP
+257 TLMTNYP
-263 DHIKIRLYA
+263 ADLKNQVYSTKASNTIKIE
-272 VKAGTKIKTVGY
+272 GY
-284 EGAFPYLKW
+284 EAAFPYLKW
-293 LADSGDIYGQKYGN
+293 LADSGNIYGQTYGN

-316 IAEKYDAAEK
+316 IAEKYDADEK

-401 RDSNRKRMMLR
+401 RDSNRKRMVLR

-436 QAKVDSLTKQLDVI
+436 QDKVDSLTKQLDVI

-458 ELAIKKSEL
+458 ELAIKKSEIL
-467 QLSASILSAEERSE
+467 LSDSILTVEERAQQYIRLLE
-481 KQFMLMSQP
+481 KP
-490 VISDINNAIIDG
+490 VISYLKNG
-502 TILQNTDAMSRLEK
+502 LTKGESLNTTKALVELEK
-516 CIEEIYPGFR
+516 CVNDIYPEFK
-526 HKLVDVC
+526 HKLISIC
-533 GLTKTEYQV
+533 GVNITEYNV
-542 SLLLKAEISPSDIA
+542 SLLLKSGFSPSEIS
-556 KLLAKSNGAISSI
+556 KLLSKSNETISSI
-569 RRRLVEKVFNQEKAS
+569 RRRLMKKVFNQKNAS
-584 PKSWDEFIRML
+584 PKLWDEFISSL

>member
-1 MSRIIRIFAEA
+1 

-26 AVVAGCADNSRL
+26 AVVVGCTDNSRL

-71 KATRMRYDLMLIKSR
+71 KAARMRYDLMLIKSR

-132 PRALDYYQQAVNA
+132 PRALDYYQKAVNA
-145 IGDDTIKHYGIYKIC
+145 IGDDTIKHYGLYKIC
-160 LSQMAELFM
+160 HSQIAELFM
-169 TQKLDRNALEAALK
+169 HQHLFNYALNSAIK
-183 AVDFSS
+183 AVDLSS
-189 PETLHIDYDM
+189 PETLHWDYEM
-199 IACIYSRIGIMDSSL
+199 IACIYYEIGTIDSSL
-214 IYYNRAYECAKQYNK
+214 TYYKRAYDSALKNNPAGISRVKQ
-229 SEICRVQQQLASFLY
+229 QMASFFY
-244 NCGEYYKADSLLS
+244 HCGEYSKADSILS
-257 TIAEYP
+257 TLMTNYP
-263 DHIKIRLYA
+263 ADLKNQVYSTKASNTIKIE
-272 VKAGTKIKTVGY
+272 GY
-284 EGAFPYLKW
+284 EAAFPYLKW
-293 LADSGDIYGQKYGN
+293 LADSGNIYGQTYGN

-316 IAEKYDAAEK
+316 IAEKYDADEK

-458 ELAIKKSEL
+458 ELAIKKSEIL
-467 QLSASILSAEERSE
+467 LSDSILTVEERAQQHIRLLE
-481 KQFMLMSQP
+481 KP
-490 VISDINNAIIDG
+490 VISYLKNG
-502 TILQNTDAMSRLEK
+502 LTKGESLNTTKALAELEK
-516 CIEEIYPGFR
+516 CVNDIYPEFK
-526 HKLVDVC
+526 HKLISIC
-533 GLTKTEYQV
+533 GVNITEYNV
-542 SLLLKAEISPSDIA
+542 SLLLKSGFSPSEIS
-556 KLLAKSNGAISSI
+556 KLLSKSNETISSI
-569 RRRLVEKVFNQEKAS
+569 RRRLMKKVFNQKNAS
-584 PKSWDEFIRML
+584 PKLWDEFISSL

>member
-1 MSRIIRIFAEA
+1 
-12 MKHLLHIFITIVCI
+12 
-26 AVVAGCADNSRL
+26 
-38 RDDIDRAGRLADT
+38 
-51 RPDSAIALLDSL
+51 
-63 SPAIEQAD
+63 
-71 KATRMRYDLMLIKSR
+71 
-86 DKAYIE
+86 
-92 HRNDSM
+92 
-98 IAPVV
+98 
-103 EYFTDHTDPDLTPL
+103 
-117 ALYYAGR
+117 
-124 VYSDLGDA
+124 
-132 PRALDYYQQAVNA
+132 
-145 IGDDTIKHYGIYKIC
+145 
-160 LSQMAELFM
+160 
-169 TQKLDRNALEAALK
+169 
-183 AVDFSS
+183 
-189 PETLHIDYDM
+189 
-199 IACIYSRIGIMDSSL
+199 
-214 IYYNRAYECAKQYNK
+214 
-229 SEICRVQQQLASFLY
+229 
-244 NCGEYYKADSLLS
+244 
-257 TIAEYP
+257 
-263 DHIKIRLYA
+263 
-272 VKAGTKIKTVGY
+272 
-284 EGAFPYLKW
+284 
-293 LADSGDIYGQKYGN
+293 
-307 GELANYYSY
+307 
-316 IAEKYDAAEK
+316 
-326 YDSAAM
+326 
-332 HLRSYIKLQDSI
+332 
-344 NKITQ
+344 
-349 IEAVEKVKGMYDYS
+349 MYDYS

-401 RDSNRKRMMLR
+401 RDSNRKRMMLK

-490 VISDINNAIIDG
+490 VISDINNALIDG

>member
-1 MSRIIRIFAEA
+1 
-12 MKHLLHIFITIVCI
+12 MKHLLHIFITVVCI

-51 RPDSAIALLDSL
+51 CPDSAIALLDSL
-63 SPAIEQAD
+63 SPAINQAD

-132 PRALDYYQQAVNA
+132 PRALDYFQKAVNA
-145 IGDDTIKHYGIYKIC
+145 IGDDTIKHYGLYKIC
-160 LSQMAELFM
+160 HSQIAELFM
-169 TQKLDRNALEAALK
+169 HQHLFNYALNSAIK
-183 AVDFSS
+183 AVDLSS
-189 PETLHIDYDM
+189 PEMLHWDYEM
-199 IACIYSRIGIMDSSL
+199 IACIYYEIGTIDSSL
-214 IYYNRAYECAKQYNK
+214 TYYKRAYDSALKNNPAGISRVKQ
-229 SEICRVQQQLASFLY
+229 QMASFFY
-244 NCGEYYKADSLLS
+244 HCGEYSKADSILS
-257 TIAEYP
+257 TLMTNYP
-263 DHIKIRLYA
+263 ADLKNQLYSTKASNTIKIE
-272 VKAGTKIKTVGY
+272 GY
-284 EGAFPYLKW
+284 EAAFPYLKW
-293 LADSGDIYGQKYGN
+293 LADSGNIYGQTYGN

-316 IAEKYDAAEK
+316 IAEKYDADEK

-458 ELAIKKSEL
+458 ELAIKKSEIL
-467 QLSASILSAEERSE
+467 LSDSILTVEERAQQHIRLLE
-481 KQFMLMSQP
+481 KP
-490 VISDINNAIIDG
+490 VISYLKNG
-502 TILQNTDAMSRLEK
+502 LTKGESLNTTKALAELEK
-516 CIEEIYPGFR
+516 CVNDIYPEFK
-526 HKLVDVC
+526 HKLISIC
-533 GLTKTEYQV
+533 GVNITEYNV
-542 SLLLKAEISPSDIA
+542 SLLLKSGFSPSEIS
-556 KLLAKSNGAISSI
+556 KLLSKSNETISSI
-569 RRRLVEKVFNQEKAS
+569 RRRLMKKVFNQKNAS
-584 PKSWDEFIRML
+584 PKLWDEFISSL

>member
-1 MSRIIRIFAEA
+1 
-12 MKHLLHIFITIVCI
+12 MKHLLLIIVAVVCI
-26 AVVAGCADNSRL
+26 AVVAGCTDNSRL
-38 RDDIDRAGRLADT
+38 RDEIDRAGRLADT

-63 SPAIEQAD
+63 SPAINQAD
-71 KATRMRYDLMLIKSR
+71 RATRMRYDLMLIKSR
-86 DKAYIE
+86 DKTYIE

-132 PRALDYYQQAVNA
+132 PRALDYYQKAVNA
-145 IGDDTIKHYGIYKIC
+145 IGDDTIKHYGLYKIC
-160 LSQMAELFM
+160 HSQIAELFM
-169 TQKLDRNALEAALK
+169 HQHLFNYALNSAIK
-183 AVDFSS
+183 AVDLSS
-189 PETLHIDYDM
+189 PETLHWDYEM
-199 IACIYSRIGIMDSSL
+199 IACIYYEIGTIDSSL
-214 IYYNRAYECAKQYNK
+214 TYYKRAYDSALKNNPAGISRVKQ
-229 SEICRVQQQLASFLY
+229 QMASFFY
-244 NCGEYYKADSLLS
+244 HCGEYSKADSILS
-257 TIAEYP
+257 TLMTNYP
-263 DHIKIRLYA
+263 ADLKNQVYSTKASNTIKIE
-272 VKAGTKIKTVGY
+272 GY
-284 EGAFPYLKW
+284 EAAFPYLKW
-293 LADSGDIYGQKYGN
+293 LADSGNIYGQTYGN

-401 RDSNRKRMMLR
+401 RDSNRKRMVLR

-458 ELAIKKSEL
+458 ELAIKKSEIL
-467 QLSASILSAEERSE
+467 LSDSILTVEERAQQHIRLLE
-481 KQFMLMSQP
+481 KP
-490 VISDINNAIIDG
+490 VISYLKN
-502 TILQNTDAMSRLEK
+502 
-516 CIEEIYPGFR
+516 
-526 HKLVDVC
+526 
-533 GLTKTEYQV
+533 GLTKGESLNTTKALVEPEKCVNDIYPEFKHKLISICGVNITEYNV
-542 SLLLKAEISPSDIA
+542 SLLLKSGFSPSEIS
-556 KLLAKSNGAISSI
+556 KLLSKSNETISSI
-569 RRRLVEKVFNQEKAS
+569 RRRLMKKVFNQKNAS
-584 PKSWDEFIRML
+584 PKLWDEFISSL

>member
-1 MSRIIRIFAEA
+1 
-12 MKHLLHIFITIVCI
+12 MKHLLHIFITVVCI
-26 AVVAGCADNSRL
+26 AVIAGCADNSRL

-63 SPAIEQAD
+63 SSAINQAD

-124 VYSDLGDA
+124 IYSDLGDA
-132 PRALDYYQQAVNA
+132 PRALDYFQKAVNA
-145 IGDDTIKHYGIYKIC
+145 IGDDTIKHYGLYKIC
-160 LSQMAELFM
+160 HSQIAELFM
-169 TQKLDRNALEAALK
+169 HQHLFNYALNSAIK
-183 AVDFSS
+183 AVDLSS
-189 PETLHIDYDM
+189 PEMLHWDYEM
-199 IACIYSRIGIMDSSL
+199 IACIYYEIGTIDSSL
-214 IYYNRAYECAKQYNK
+214 TYYKRAYDSALKNNPAGISRVKQ
-229 SEICRVQQQLASFLY
+229 QMASFFY
-244 NCGEYYKADSLLS
+244 HCGEYSKADSILS
-257 TIAEYP
+257 TLMTNYP
-263 DHIKIRLYA
+263 ADLKNQVYSTKASNTIKIE
-272 VKAGTKIKTVGY
+272 GY
-284 EGAFPYLKW
+284 EAAFPYLKW
-293 LADSGDIYGQKYGN
+293 LADSGNIYGQTYGN

-458 ELAIKKSEL
+458 ELAIKKSEIL
-467 QLSASILSAEERSE
+467 LSDSILTVEERAQQHIRLLE
-481 KQFMLMSQP
+481 KP
-490 VISDINNAIIDG
+490 VISYLKNG
-502 TILQNTDAMSRLEK
+502 LTKGESLNTTKALAELEK
-516 CIEEIYPGFR
+516 CVNDIYPEFK
-526 HKLVDVC
+526 HKLISIC
-533 GLTKTEYQV
+533 GVNITEYNV
-542 SLLLKAEISPSDIA
+542 SLLLKSGFSPSEIS
-556 KLLAKSNGAISSI
+556 KLLSKSNETISSI
-569 RRRLVEKVFNQEKAS
+569 RRRLMKKVFNQKNAS
-584 PKSWDEFIRML
+584 PKLWDEFISSL

>member
-1 MSRIIRIFAEA
+1 

-63 SPAIEQAD
+63 SPAIDQAD

-132 PRALDYYQQAVNA
+132 PRALDYYQKAVNA
-145 IGDDTIKHYGIYKIC
+145 IGDDTIKHYGLYKIC
-160 LSQMAELFM
+160 HSQIAELFM
-169 TQKLDRNALEAALK
+169 HQHLFNYALNSAIK
-183 AVDFSS
+183 AVDLSS
-189 PETLHIDYDM
+189 PETLHWDYEM
-199 IACIYSRIGIMDSSL
+199 IACIYYEIGTIDSSL
-214 IYYNRAYECAKQYNK
+214 TYYKRAYDSALKNNPAGISRVKQ
-229 SEICRVQQQLASFLY
+229 QMASFFY
-244 NCGEYYKADSLLS
+244 HCGEYSKADSILS
-257 TIAEYP
+257 TLMTNYP
-263 DHIKIRLYA
+263 ADLKNQVYSTKASNTIKIE
-272 VKAGTKIKTVGY
+272 GY
-284 EGAFPYLKW
+284 EAAFPYLKW
-293 LADSGDIYGQKYGN
+293 LADSGNIYGQTYGN

-316 IAEKYDAAEK
+316 IAEKYDADEK

-458 ELAIKKSEL
+458 ELAIKKSEIL
-467 QLSASILSAEERSE
+467 LSDSILTVEERAQQHIRLIE
-481 KQFMLMSQP
+481 KP
-490 VISDINNAIIDG
+490 VISYLKNG
-502 TILQNTDAMSRLEK
+502 LTKGESLNTTKALAELEK
-516 CIEEIYPGFR
+516 CVNDIYPEFK
-526 HKLVDVC
+526 HKLISIC
-533 GLTKTEYQV
+533 GVNITEYNV
-542 SLLLKAEISPSDIA
+542 SLLLKSGFSPSEIS
-556 KLLAKSNGAISSI
+556 KLLSKSNETISSI
-569 RRRLVEKVFNQEKAS
+569 RRRLMKKVFNQKNAS
-584 PKSWDEFIRML
+584 PKLWDEFISSL

>member
-1 MSRIIRIFAEA
+1 
-12 MKHLLHIFITIVCI
+12 MKHLLLIIVAVVCI
-26 AVVAGCADNSRL
+26 AVVAGCTDNSRL
-38 RDDIDRAGRLADT
+38 RDEIDRAGRLADT

-63 SPAIEQAD
+63 SPAINQAD
-71 KATRMRYDLMLIKSR
+71 RATRMRYDLMLIKSR
-86 DKAYIE
+86 DKTYIE

-103 EYFTDHTDPDLTPL
+103 EYFTGHSDPDLTPL

-132 PRALDYYQQAVNA
+132 PRALDYFQQAVNA
-145 IGDDTIKHYGIYKIC
+145 IGDDTIKHYGLYKVC
-160 LSQMAELFM
+160 HSQIAELFM
-169 TQKLDRNALEAALK
+169 HQHLFNYALNSAIK
-183 AVDFSS
+183 AVDLSS
-189 PETLHIDYDM
+189 PETLHWDYEM
-199 IACIYSRIGIMDSSL
+199 IACIYYEIGTIDSSL
-214 IYYNRAYECAKQYNK
+214 TYYKRAYDSALKNNPAGISRVKQ
-229 SEICRVQQQLASFLY
+229 QMASFFY
-244 NCGEYYKADSLLS
+244 HCGEYSKADSILS
-257 TIAEYP
+257 TLMTNYP
-263 DHIKIRLYA
+263 ADLKNQVYSTKASNTIKIE
-272 VKAGTKIKTVGY
+272 GY
-284 EGAFPYLKW
+284 EAAFPYLKW
-293 LADSGDIYGQKYGN
+293 LADSGNIYGQTYGN

-316 IAEKYDAAEK
+316 TAEKYDAAEK

-379 RELNVA
+379 CELNVA

-401 RDSNRKRMMLR
+401 RDSNRKRMVLR

-436 QAKVDSLTKQLDVI
+436 QDKVDSLTKQLDVI

-458 ELAIKKSEL
+458 ELAIKKSEIL
-467 QLSASILSAEERSE
+467 LSDSILTVEERAQQYIRLLE
-481 KQFMLMSQP
+481 KP
-490 VISDINNAIIDG
+490 VISYLKNG
-502 TILQNTDAMSRLEK
+502 LTKGESLNTTKALVELEK
-516 CIEEIYPGFR
+516 CVNDIYPEFK
-526 HKLVDVC
+526 HKLISIC
-533 GLTKTEYQV
+533 GVNITEYNV
-542 SLLLKAEISPSDIA
+542 SLLLKSGFSPSEIS
-556 KLLAKSNGAISSI
+556 KLLSKSNETISSI
-569 RRRLVEKVFNQEKAS
+569 RRRLMKKVFNQKNAS
-584 PKSWDEFIRML
+584 PKLWDEFISSL

>member
-1 MSRIIRIFAEA
+1 
-12 MKHLLHIFITIVCI
+12 MKHLLLIIVAVVCI
-26 AVVAGCADNSRL
+26 AVVAGCTDNSRL
-38 RDDIDRAGRLADT
+38 RDEIDRAGRLADT

-63 SPAIEQAD
+63 SPAINQAD
-71 KATRMRYDLMLIKSR
+71 RATRMRYDLMLIKSR
-86 DKAYIE
+86 DKTYIE

-103 EYFTDHTDPDLTPL
+103 EYFTGHSDPDLTPL

-132 PRALDYYQQAVNA
+132 PRALDYFQQAVNA
-145 IGDDTIKHYGIYKIC
+145 IGDDTIKRYGLYKIC
-160 LSQMAELFM
+160 HSQIAELFM
-169 TQKLDRNALEAALK
+169 HQHLFNYALNSAIK
-183 AVDFSS
+183 AVDLSS
-189 PETLHIDYDM
+189 PETLHWDYEM
-199 IACIYSRIGIMDSSL
+199 IACIYYEIGTIDSSL
-214 IYYNRAYECAKQYNK
+214 TYYKRAYDSALKNNPAGISRVKQ
-229 SEICRVQQQLASFLY
+229 QMASFFY
-244 NCGEYYKADSLLS
+244 HCGEYSKADSILS
-257 TIAEYP
+257 TLMTNYP
-263 DHIKIRLYA
+263 ADLKNQVYSTKASNTIKIE
-272 VKAGTKIKTVGY
+272 GY
-284 EGAFPYLKW
+284 EAAFPYLKW
-293 LADSGDIYGQKYGN
+293 LADSGNIYGQTYGN

-401 RDSNRKRMMLR
+401 RDSNRKRMVLR

-436 QAKVDSLTKQLDVI
+436 QDKVDSLTKQLDVI

-458 ELAIKKSEL
+458 ELAIKKSEIL
-467 QLSASILSAEERSE
+467 LSDSILTVEERAQQYIRLLE
-481 KQFMLMSQP
+481 KP
-490 VISDINNAIIDG
+490 VISYLKNG
-502 TILQNTDAMSRLEK
+502 LTKGESLNTTKALAELEK
-516 CIEEIYPGFR
+516 CVNDIYPEFK
-526 HKLVDVC
+526 HKLISIC
-533 GLTKTEYQV
+533 GVNITEYNV
-542 SLLLKAEISPSDIA
+542 SLLLKSGFSPSEIS
-556 KLLAKSNGAISSI
+556 KLLSKSNETISSI
-569 RRRLVEKVFNQEKAS
+569 RRRLMKKVFNQKNAS
-584 PKSWDEFIRML
+584 PKLWDEFISSL

>member
-1 MSRIIRIFAEA
+1 
-12 MKHLLHIFITIVCI
+12 MKHLLHIFITVVCI

-51 RPDSAIALLDSL
+51 CPDSAIALLDSL
-63 SPAIEQAD
+63 SPAINQAD

-103 EYFTDHTDPDLTPL
+103 EYFTGHSDPDLTPL

-132 PRALDYYQQAVNA
+132 PRALDYFQQALTT
-145 IGDDTIKHYGIYKIC
+145 IGDDTIKHYGIYKVC
-160 LSQMAELFM
+160 HSQMAELFM
-169 TQKLDRNALEAALK
+169 HQHLFNYALNSAIK
-183 AVDFSS
+183 AVDLSS
-189 PETLHIDYDM
+189 PETLHWDYEM
-199 IACIYSRIGIMDSSL
+199 IACIYYEIGTIDSSL
-214 IYYNRAYECAKQYNK
+214 TYYKRAYDSALKNNPAGISRVKQ
-229 SEICRVQQQLASFLY
+229 QMASFFY
-244 NCGEYYKADSLLS
+244 HCGEYSKADSILS
-257 TIAEYP
+257 TLMTNYP
-263 DHIKIRLYA
+263 ADLKNQVYSTKASNTIKIE
-272 VKAGTKIKTVGY
+272 GY
-284 EGAFPYLKW
+284 EAAFPYLKW
-293 LADSGDIYGQKYGN
+293 LADSGNIYGQTYGN

-458 ELAIKKSEL
+458 ELAIKKSEIL
-467 QLSASILSAEERSE
+467 LSDSILTVEERAQQHIRLLE
-481 KQFMLMSQP
+481 KP
-490 VISDINNAIIDG
+490 VISYLKNG
-502 TILQNTDAMSRLEK
+502 LTKGESLNTTKALAELEK
-516 CIEEIYPGFR
+516 CVNDIYPEFK
-526 HKLVDVC
+526 HKLISIC
-533 GLTKTEYQV
+533 GVNITEYNV
-542 SLLLKAEISPSDIA
+542 SLLLKSGFSPSEIS
-556 KLLAKSNGAISSI
+556 KLLSKSNETISSI
-569 RRRLVEKVFNQEKAS
+569 RRRLMKKVFNQKNAS
-584 PKSWDEFIRML
+584 PKLWDEFISSL

>member
-1 MSRIIRIFAEA
+1 
-12 MKHLLHIFITIVCI
+12 MKHLLHIFITVVCI

-51 RPDSAIALLDSL
+51 CPDSAIALLDSL
-63 SPAIEQAD
+63 SPAINQAD

-132 PRALDYYQQAVNA
+132 PRALDYYQKAVNA
-145 IGDDTIKHYGIYKIC
+145 IGDDTIKHYGLYKIC
-160 LSQMAELFM
+160 HSQIAELFM
-169 TQKLDRNALEAALK
+169 HQHLFNYALNSAIK
-183 AVDFSS
+183 AVDLSS
-189 PETLHIDYDM
+189 PETLHWDYEM
-199 IACIYSRIGIMDSSL
+199 IACIYYEIGTIDSSL
-214 IYYNRAYECAKQYNK
+214 TYYKRAYDSALKNNPAGISRVKQ
-229 SEICRVQQQLASFLY
+229 QMASFFY
-244 NCGEYYKADSLLS
+244 HCGEYSKADSILS
-257 TIAEYP
+257 TLMTNYP
-263 DHIKIRLYA
+263 ADLKNQVYSTKASNTIKIE
-272 VKAGTKIKTVGY
+272 GY
-284 EGAFPYLKW
+284 EAAFPYLKW
-293 LADSGDIYGQKYGN
+293 LADSGNIYGQTYGN

-401 RDSNRKRMMLR
+401 RDSNRKRMVLR

-458 ELAIKKSEL
+458 ELAIKKSEIL
-467 QLSASILSAEERSE
+467 LSDSILTVEERAQQHIRLLE
-481 KQFMLMSQP
+481 KP
-490 VISDINNAIIDG
+490 VISYLKN
-502 TILQNTDAMSRLEK
+502 
-516 CIEEIYPGFR
+516 
-526 HKLVDVC
+526 
-533 GLTKTEYQV
+533 GLTKGESLNTTKALVEPEKCVNDIYPEFKHKLISICGVNITEYNV
-542 SLLLKAEISPSDIA
+542 SLLLKSGFSPSEIS
-556 KLLAKSNGAISSI
+556 KLLSKSNETISSI
-569 RRRLVEKVFNQEKAS
+569 RRRLMKKVFNQKNAS
-584 PKSWDEFIRML
+584 PKLWDEFISSL

>member
-1 MSRIIRIFAEA
+1 
-12 MKHLLHIFITIVCI
+12 MKHLLHIFITVVCI
-26 AVVAGCADNSRL
+26 AVVAGCADNLRL

-63 SPAIEQAD
+63 SSAINQAD

-132 PRALDYYQQAVNA
+132 PRALDYYQKAVNA
-145 IGDDTIKHYGIYKIC
+145 IGDDTIKHYGLYKIC
-160 LSQMAELFM
+160 HSQMAELFM
-169 TQKLDRNALEAALK
+169 HQHLFNYALNSAIK
-183 AVDFSS
+183 AVDLSS
-189 PETLHIDYDM
+189 PETLHWDYEM
-199 IACIYSRIGIMDSSL
+199 IACIYYEIGTIDSSL
-214 IYYNRAYECAKQYNK
+214 TYYKRAYDSALKNNPAGISRVKQ
-229 SEICRVQQQLASFLY
+229 QMASFFY
-244 NCGEYYKADSLLS
+244 HCGEYSKADSILS
-257 TIAEYP
+257 TLMTNYP
-263 DHIKIRLYA
+263 ADLKNQVYSTKASNTIKIE
-272 VKAGTKIKTVGY
+272 GY
-284 EGAFPYLKW
+284 EAAFPYLKW
-293 LADSGDIYGQKYGN
+293 LADSGNIYGQTYGN

-316 IAEKYDAAEK
+316 IAEKYDVAEK

-401 RDSNRKRMMLR
+401 RDSNRKRMVLR

-436 QAKVDSLTKQLDVI
+436 QDKVDSLTKQLDVI

-458 ELAIKKSEL
+458 ELAIKKSEIL
-467 QLSASILSAEERSE
+467 LSDSILTVEERAQQHIRLLE
-481 KQFMLMSQP
+481 KP
-490 VISDINNAIIDG
+490 VISYLKNG
-502 TILQNTDAMSRLEK
+502 LTKGESLNTTKALAELEK
-516 CIEEIYPGFR
+516 CVNDIYPEFK
-526 HKLVDVC
+526 HKLISIC
-533 GLTKTEYQV
+533 GVNITEYNV
-542 SLLLKAEISPSDIA
+542 SLLLKSGFSPSEIS
-556 KLLAKSNGAISSI
+556 KLLSKSNETISSI
-569 RRRLVEKVFNQEKAS
+569 RRRLMKKVFNQKKCK
-584 PKSWDEFIRML
+584 PQIVG